1 MSPQR
6 PGYQVYLLRLWE
18 VRNGEQAHWRASLES
33 ARAGENYGFG
43 SLEALFEFLRAKT
56 ESTSDPTAEVAE
68 DAKKTVPLPFP
79 HREGA
84 GG

>member
-18 VRNGEQAHWRASLES
+18 VRNGEQIHWRASLEN

-43 SLEALFEFLRAKT
+43 SLEALFEFLQAQTQGAPDITAKG
-56 ESTSDPTAEVAE
+56 AK
-68 DAKKTVPLPFP
+68 DAKKTC
-79 HREGA
+79 
-84 GG
+84 